1 MAYINIKDAAKL
13 LQVSVVTARK
23 YISAP
28 ASIVTLA
35 NGNEMYLYDRAEVER
50 IKERLE
56 KERSAKKKSDPDVRK
71 CRSCDCRMSR
81 KEMVNGKCP
90 DCKAFDLCRKY
101 CCPDLCAKCLDENR
115 VCKMAAAFQRVC
127 ERFKK
132 EKTVKK

>member
-1 MAYINIKDAAKL
+1 MEHINIKDAAKL
-13 LQVSVVTARK
+13 LKVSVVTARK

-28 ASIVTLA
+28 VSIVTIA
-35 NGNEMYLYDRAEVER
+35 NGNEMFLYDRSEVEQ
-50 IKERLE
+50 IKARLE
-56 KERSAKKKSDPDVRK
+56 KERSEKQKCDPDVRK

-132 EKTVKK
+132 SAKK